1 MNWERIEPWDYIV
14 AHVADEYHRKFTM
27 VARED
32 IKQSLYEW
40 FVSHPKKLTEW
51 EGFSKKSA
59 QNLLY
64 RSLRNQALDY
74 CQYWK
79 AKSLGYETSDLFF
92 YDADIVEALLP
103 AVLRG
108 DVTEAPVLNLGMPGK
123 PSAPAE
129 GGNMMAMMAEIKAA
143 YLKLNTEDRHILY
156 HKYANSLT
164 NAAIAEELALPSDD
178 AARMRHNRAIKKLI
192 TRLGGFRSYLDKD
205 ETEKVGDDEP
215 SQDEDAEQ
223 GQETDECFFIRKFP
237 FVHVPRVLQSLCLW
251 QFVYVLLTVQG

>member
-1 MNWERIEPWDYIV
+1 MNWERIQPWEYIV
-14 AHVADEYHRKFTM
+14 SHVADEYGKKYTM
-27 VARED
+27 VDRED
-32 IKQSLYEW
+32 IRQSLYEW
-40 FVSHPKKLTEW
+40 FVSHPRKLTEW
-51 EGFSKKSA
+51 ESLGKKSA

-74 CQYWK
+74 CQQWK
-79 AKSLGYETSDLFF
+79 AKSIGYELSDLYF
-92 YDADIVEALLP
+92 YEPAVVEALLP

-143 YLKLNTEDRHILY
+143 YLKLSTEDKHILY
-156 HKYANSLT
+156 HKYAGSLSY
-164 NAAIAEELALPSDD
+164 AGIAEELALPSDD

-205 ETEKVGDDEP
+205 ETEQVG
-215 SQDEDAEQ
+215 QDESQHDEDGEQ
-223 GQETDECFFIRKFP
+223 GQEAD
-237 FVHVPRVLQSLCLW
+237 
-251 QFVYVLLTVQG
+251 

>member
-14 AHVADEYHRKFTM
+14 AHVADEYSKKYTM
-27 VARED
+27 VDRQD

-51 EGFSKKSA
+51 EAFSKKSA

-79 AKSLGYETSDLFF
+79 SKSVGYEISDLFF
-92 YDADIVEALLP
+92 YEPDIIEALLP

-143 YLKLNTEDRHILY
+143 YLKLNTEDKHILY
-156 HKYANSLT
+156 HKHANSLSY
-164 NAAIAEELALPSDD
+164 AGIAEELALPSDD

-192 TRLGGFRSYLDKD
+192 TRLGGFRPFSDRD
-205 ETEKVGDDEP
+205 ETSQEGDKESEDKNEE
-215 SQDEDAEQ
+215 QDE
-223 GQETDECFFIRKFP
+223 
-237 FVHVPRVLQSLCLW
+237 S
-251 QFVYVLLTVQG
+251 